1 MTTLHIL
8 PNAHLDPVWL
18 WDAREGLDQ
27 GIRTFRSVLDLM
39 DEFSEL
45 TFLRGEA
52 ALYAHLEETD
62 PEAFGRVRQR
72 IREGRWEVVGG
83 TWIQPDT
90 NLPSARTL
98 RKQFE
103 VGLDYFQSHLGVRP
117 RVAWQADAFGH
128 AAGLPDIM
136 ADAGM
141 ESFAF
146 WRPGPKLLRL
156 PKPVFRWCGPN
167 GGSVLA
173 SRIDYGWY
181 GTGRDQIP
189 ERLDAAL
196 AHARRFGLDN
206 EPVFIGLGDHGGGPS
221 RRHVFD
227 VRAWAAEHPDVHVVW
242 SGLHRYF
249 DALRAEAAA
258 KGGDAFF
265 PDFSGE
271 LGFTLRGCYTSCLRV
286 KSAFRHAEAELA
298 TAETAVALAGQ
309 AGHSATGGR
318 QPECRNAE
326 MSRRMSVAECRSSS
340 PDCGVVANLS
350 PAWRTLLFNSFHD
363 ILPGSCME
371 RAVEEQL
378 QQLGGVR
385 DAARKALHAALRAL
399 ATAADTSVPKPRGDF
414 PAALPFVV
422 FNPHTWEYHGPLEL
436 EGCIDDRPDYYKPY
450 GGGQAPLEVRDPQGR
465 SVPFQIIPAEAQFG
479 DVIWRNRVVFDAR
492 VPAHGFAVYTL
503 GWDSGKCSQIP
514 NVHKS
519 SLGINDTNANSNDGA
534 LGGHA
539 LPVGAAR
546 RAARNLKFGSCG
558 QLSQLSIVNNSHRTS
573 AVLREISN
581 GDFSVSAR
589 VGASGIRILRD
600 GKPWLK
606 GRGLQALLF
615 ADPKGSWGDD
625 APRQYDE
632 SVPSVA
638 WRVESVD
645 VVESGPLRSA
655 LWVRLAGER
664 SWLELVLRVA
674 ACRDVIDCE
683 ARLLWNERGKR
694 LKLSLPCGAVAADCA
709 VPCAVVHR
717 ASALGEVPFS
727 PWAMAHDRTGR
738 PILGFASDALY
749 GLDMKRGALRPSVV
763 RASGYAWTP
772 RDARQMEPWRPA
784 TDIGEHRFRFL
795 LAPGDADMPRL
806 AAELEQ
812 PPVVQ
817 LAHVS
822 APGPLG
828 RSGTL
833 AKVSDS
839 M

>member
-39 DEFSEL
+39 DEFPEL

-98 RKQFE
+98 RRQFE

-128 AAGLPDIM
+128 AVGLPDIM

-181 GTGRDQIP
+181 GTSRDQIP
-189 ERLDAAL
+189 ERLDSAI
-196 AHARRFGLDN
+196 AHAHRFGLDN

-221 RRHVFD
+221 RRHVLD
-227 VRAWAAEHPDVHVVW
+227 VRAWAAAHPDVRVVW

-265 PDFSGE
+265 PEYSGE

-286 KSAFRHAEAELA
+286 KTAFRHAEAELA
-298 TAETAVALAGQ
+298 TAETAVGLTGNCSQFTNVHKSSLNTNGTNANINDKGGASRPGEPGKLTLPIDGNEDLEFVNNCGQ
-309 AGHSATGGR
+309 LSQLSIVNNPIPSLSAAS
-318 QPECRNAE
+318 E
-326 MSRRMSVAECRSSS
+326 S
-340 PDCGVVANLS
+340 
-350 PAWRTLLFNSFHD
+350 LLFNSFHD
-363 ILPGSCME
+363 ILPGSSME

-385 DAARKALHAALRAL
+385 DAARSAVHAEMRAL
-399 ATAADTSVPKPRGDF
+399 ASAADTSVPPPSEPDR
-414 PAALPFVV
+414 PAAIPFVV

-450 GGGQAPLEVRDPQGR
+450 GGGQAPLEVRDPRGR
-465 SVPFQIIPAEAQFG
+465 SVPFQIVPAEAQFG
-479 DVIWRNRVVFDAR
+479 DVIWRSRVLFDAR
-492 VPAHGFAVYTL
+492 IPAHGFAVYTL
-503 GWDSGKCSQIP
+503 GWKSEGMTKTP
-514 NVHKS
+514 NDK
-519 SLGINDTNANSNDGA
+519 IDTNENTN
-534 LGGHA
+534 L
-539 LPVGAAR
+539 
-546 RAARNLKFGSCG
+546 RAVPPSRTL
-558 QLSQLSIVNNSHRTS
+558 RTS
-573 AVLREISN
+573 REISTAR
-581 GDFSVSAR
+581 FSVSAR
-589 VGASGIRILRD
+589 IGADGVRILRD

-606 GRGLQALLF
+606 GAGLQALLF
-615 ADPKGSWGDD
+615 RDPYGSWGTND
-625 APRQYDE
+625 PRQYDE

-674 ACRDVIDCE
+674 ACRDVIDVE

-694 LKLSLPCGAVAADCA
+694 LKLSLPCGAAAADCA
-709 VPCAVVHR
+709 VP
-717 ASALGEVPFS
+717 
-727 PWAMAHDRTGR
+727 
-738 PILGFASDALY
+738 
-749 GLDMKRGALRPSVV
+749 GA
-763 RASGYAWTP
+763 
-772 RDARQMEPWRPA
+772 
-784 TDIGEHRFRFL
+784 
-795 LAPGDADMPRL
+795 
-806 AAELEQ
+806 
-812 PPVVQ
+812 
-817 LAHVS
+817 
-822 APGPLG
+822 
-828 RSGTL
+828 
-833 AKVSDS
+833 
-839 M
+839 

>member
-27 GIRTFRSVLDLM
+27 GIRTLRSVLDLM
-39 DEFSEL
+39 DEFPEL

-167 GGSVLA
+167 GGCVLA

-221 RRHVFD
+221 RRHVLD
-227 VRAWAAEHPDVHVVW
+227 VRAWAAAHSDVRVVW

-286 KSAFRHAEAELA
+286 KTAFRHAEAELA
-298 TAETAVALAGQ
+298 TAETAQALVPR
-309 AGHSATGGR
+309 HSSLVTPRCGGLAAATK
-318 QPECRNAE
+318 
-326 MSRRMSVAECRSSS
+326 V
-340 PDCGVVANLS
+340 
-350 PAWRTLLFNSFHD
+350 LLFNSFHD
-363 ILPGSCME
+363 ILPGSSME

-385 DAARKALHAALRAL
+385 DAARSAVHAEMRTL
-399 ATAADTSVPKPRGDF
+399 AAASDTSVPPPSEPDR

-422 FNPHTWEYHGPLEL
+422 FNPHSWDYHGPLEL

-465 SVPFQIIPAEAQFG
+465 SVPFQIVPAEAQFG
-479 DVIWRNRVVFDAR
+479 DVIWRSRVLFDAR
-492 VPAHGFAVYTL
+492 IPAHGFAVYTL
-503 GWDSGKCSQIP
+503 GWKSEGMTKTP
-514 NVHKS
+514 NDK
-519 SLGINDTNANSNDGA
+519 IDTNENTN
-534 LGGHA
+534 L
-539 LPVGAAR
+539 
-546 RAARNLKFGSCG
+546 RAVPPSRTL
-558 QLSQLSIVNNSHRTS
+558 RTS
-573 AVLREISN
+573 REISN
-581 GDFSVSAR
+581 ARFSVSAR
-589 VGASGIRILRD
+589 IGADGVRILRD

-606 GRGLQALLF
+606 GHGLQALLF
-615 ADPKGSWGDD
+615 ADTKGSWGDN
-625 APRQYDE
+625 AQRQYDE

-674 ACRDVIDCE
+674 ACRDVIDVE

-694 LKLSLPCGAVAADCA
+694 LKLSLPCGAAAADCA
-709 VPCAVVHR
+709 VPGAVVHR

-727 PWAMAHDRTGR
+727 PWAMALDRTGR
-738 PILGFASDALY
+738 LILGFASDALY
-749 GLDMKRGALRPSVV
+749 GLDLKRGALRPSVV
-763 RASGYAWTP
+763 RASGYAWAP
-772 RDARQMEPWRPA
+772 RNGRQMEPWRPA
-784 TDIGEHRFRFL
+784 TDLGEHRFRFL

-833 AKVSDS
+833 AKVSGS